1 MRPSATKHP
10 LPEARFVRQA
20 RVMTSFLRVVSFAAV
35 SLAPCLAFAEEPVI
49 PAAPS
54 TTVTIVLP
62 STSAPLAASTAWSP
76 APTPDTVVM
85 HRRNTGVMI
94 GGFAVTTVGIVGLI
108 SGALLVDS
116 INSRPSSCTTPS
128 ADGFEGIGQ
137 ALGCGIG
144 ESVSR
149 DFSLAGAW
157 TLTIA
162 GGIWTVGGV
171 VMSVIGGTTVPVKPK
186 RGPRMKPSAMPA
198 VSVGAGS
205 VSAAWTF

>member
-1 MRPSATKHP
+1 MRSA
-10 LPEARFVRQA
+10 L
-20 RVMTSFLRVVSFAAV
+20 VMTSLLRVVCFAAV
-35 SLAPCLAFAEEPVI
+35 SFTPGLAFAEEPVI
-49 PAAPS
+49 PPAPS
-54 TTVTIVLP
+54 TTVTVVLP
-62 STSAPLAASTAWSP
+62 APSAPLAASMAWSP

-128 ADGFEGIGQ
+128 AEGFEGIGQ
-137 ALGCGIG
+137 SIGCGIG
-144 ESVSR
+144 ESVNR

-171 VMSVIGGTTVPVKPK
+171 VMSVIGGTTVPLKPK
-186 RGPRMKPSAMPA
+186 RHPKVKPSAMPA